1 MRPVVTFVG
10 LLAMY
15 LGTFWV
21 LQGTGIVP
29 MGFMANDIDWAFR
42 GAALAVVALFAIAHV
57 RR

>member
-1 MRPVVTFVG
+1 VRPVVTFVG

-29 MGFMANDIDWAFR
+29 TGFMANDITWAYR
-42 GAALAVVALFAIAHV
+42 GAALFTIALFAVAHV